1 MQLIVPKEPALTVLI
16 SLFLERKKTL
26 IKLQMVIPSISL
38 KRSLKFFF
46 QMSIYSLVYIVYN

>member
-38 KRSLKFFF
+38 KG
-46 QMSIYSLVYIVYN
+46 I